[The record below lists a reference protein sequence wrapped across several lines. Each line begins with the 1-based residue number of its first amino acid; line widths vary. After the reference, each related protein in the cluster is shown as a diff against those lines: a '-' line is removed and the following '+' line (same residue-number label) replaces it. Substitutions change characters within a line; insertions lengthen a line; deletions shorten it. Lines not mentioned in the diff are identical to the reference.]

1 MSDNEVLIA
10 IAPSLVRR
18 WVAIFC
24 LGLLGVLVI
33 SLVFSDA
40 GGIWPV
46 IFLAFGIG
54 SILAADKFRRASADH
69 IELTREVL
77 RTGSGR
83 VLARIDNVERVERGA
98 FAFKPSNGFLVRLK
112 APDGKGWAPG
122 LWWKRGKLLGIGGV
136 IAGGQTRAMADVMNA
151 LIKGMLP
158 ED

>member
-1 MSDNEVLIA
+1 MIDDDVLIA

-24 LGLLGVLVI
+24 LALLGVLII

-46 IFLAFGIG
+46 IFLVFGIA

-69 IELTREVL
+69 IELTRDVV

-83 VLARIDNVERVERGA
+83 ILAHVDNIERVERGA
-98 FAFKPSNGFLVRLK
+98 FAFKPSNGFLIRLK
-112 APDGKGWAPG
+112 EPEGKGWAPG
-122 LWWKRGKLLGIGGV
+122 IWWKRGRLLGIGGV
-136 IAGGQTRAMADVMNA
+136 IAGGQSRAMADVMNA

-158 ED
+158 EE